1 LRMRHDENAMEQC
14 DSSWRGMTF
23 DGARELHALMTGDA
37 RPRQLM
43 KLAKILVLLWAPFG
57 FRGDELAEVVGAERA
72 SITLLYGPR
81 YFAPIRYLA
90 LFFRTLFLL
99 AQKRPEVVYAQNP
112 PIFCPLT
119 CLLYCRVA
127 GARLV
132 IDHHSIWS
140 VKTLGG
146 GSPLSRGIG
155 FLERVVSRAADANS
169 APHSMWARMLVGMG
183 ARDVLVYHDYVPN
196 NPRRSDEALRRRLGA
211 GQTLAISSHG
221 GHPLE
226 RLDIEAAAVGRES
239 QEGVSLVVSGPKE
252 KLEKRLAAMSLPP
265 NVRYAGFLEREVY
278 ESLKASADFAINIT
292 DEPHTLSHVLF
303 EFAASSLPVISSK
316 EPVVEELF
324 GDSLLYADSTVE
336 EVAEKVRQLS
346 SGQTRAAWAAKVRR
360 KQDELTASHEA
371 EVASLKRLVSR

>member
-1 LRMRHDENAMEQC
+1 VR
-14 DSSWRGMTF
+14 
-23 DGARELHALMTGDA
+23 ALV
-37 RPRQLM
+37 
-43 KLAKILVLLWAPFG
+43 ILWGPFG
-57 FRGDELAEVVGAERA
+57 FRSDELAEAVGAERA

-99 AQKRPEVVYAQNP
+99 AQKRPDVVYAQNP
-112 PIFCPLT
+112 PTFCPLT

-146 GSPLSRGIG
+146 RSPLSRGIG
-155 FLERVVSRAADANS
+155 FLERVVSRAADANT
-169 APHSMWARMLVGMG
+169 APHSMWARMLEKMG
-183 ARDVLVYHDYVPN
+183 ARDVLVYHDYVPTN
-196 NPRRSDEALRRRLGA
+196 TRRRDEALRRRMGE

-226 RLDIEAAAVGRES
+226 RLEVEAAAVGKERG
-239 QEGVSLVVSGPKE
+239 EGVSLVISGPRE
-252 KLEKRLAAMSLPP
+252 KLERRFAAMSLPP

-278 ESLKASADFAINIT
+278 ESLKASADFALNIT
-292 DEPHTLSHVLF
+292 DEPYTLSHVLF

-324 GDSLLYADSTVE
+324 GDSLLYADSTVDD
-336 EVAEKVRQLS
+336 VAEKVRALC
-346 SGQTRAAWAAKVRR
+346 SGPTRAEWAARAAR
-360 KQDELTASHEA
+360 KQEELTAMHEE
-371 EVASLKRLVSR
+371 EVASLRRLVSG